1 MSSFYRPST
10 RTAARAAMAKLTRA
24 ERAAREES
32 DLHILRASIER
43 ALLNLDPDSELAKH
57 LRQTMREIRRHSLNA
72 LLPRQPQKPAQR
84 ASVRPEPTP
93 RPEPPVHVE
102 PQIAQDVAKDD
113 TIEAEA
119 EAEAAPPHQDQP
131 PLETVLTFRSEKPL
145 PSIEKH
151 SDQASVKTGT
161 APMSIFTNAR
171 DTEQSATTKATS
183 QMSDAP
189 EEQQTPA
196 KDSKKRVAVDD
207 NDEPSPVTKRV
218 KTWLSQLTGGYIE

>member
-10 RTAARAAMAKLTRA
+10 RTAARAAMSKLTRA

-43 ALLNLDPDSELAKH
+43 ALLNLDPDSDLAKH
-57 LRQTMREIRRHSLNA
+57 LRLTMREIRRHSLNA
-72 LLPRQPQKPAQR
+72 LLPRQSQKPSQK
-84 ASVRPEPTP
+84 PTP
-93 RPEPPVHVE
+93 RPELPQPQSSHVAHEDDLE
-102 PQIAQDVAKDD
+102 PS
-113 TIEAEA
+113 
-119 EAEAAPPHQDQP
+119 PLLDQP
-131 PLETVLTFRSEKPL
+131 PAAETVSTFFDRPL

-151 SDQASVKTGT
+151 SDQVSVKTGT
-161 APMSIFTNAR
+161 APMSVFTAAR

-183 QMSDAP
+183 QMSDALYD
-189 EEQQTPA
+189 QQTPA

-218 KTWLSQLTGGYIE
+218 KTWLSQLTGGIIE

>member
-1 MSSFYRPST
+1 
-10 RTAARAAMAKLTRA
+10 
-24 ERAAREES
+24 
-32 DLHILRASIER
+32 
-43 ALLNLDPDSELAKH
+43 LNLEPDSELAKH

-72 LLPRQPQKPAQR
+72 LLPRQPQKPAQKP
-84 ASVRPEPTP
+84 SVRPEPTP
-93 RPEPPVHVE
+93 RPEPPIHAE
-102 PQIAQDVAKDD
+102 PQISQDIAKDE
-113 TIEAEA
+113 II
-119 EAEAAPPHQDQP
+119 EAAPPHQDQP
-131 PLETVLTFRSEKPL
+131 LETVLTFRSDKPL

-218 KTWLSQLTGGYIE
+218 KTWLSQLTGGYIESA

>member
-1 MSSFYRPST
+1 
-10 RTAARAAMAKLTRA
+10 MAKLTRA

-43 ALLNLDPDSELAKH
+43 ALLNLEPDSELAKH

-84 ASVRPEPTP
+84 PSVRPEPTP
-93 RPEPPVHVE
+93 RPEPAIP
-102 PQIAQDVAKDD
+102 
-113 TIEAEA
+113 AEA
-119 EAEAAPPHQDQP
+119 QIPQAVVKDEAVEAAPQP
-131 PLETVLTFRSEKPL
+131 PLETVLTFRSDKPL

-218 KTWLSQLTGGYIE
+218 KTWLSQLTGGYIESA

>member
-1 MSSFYRPST
+1 
-10 RTAARAAMAKLTRA
+10 MAKLTRA

-43 ALLNLDPDSELAKH
+43 ALLNLEPDSELAKH

-72 LLPRQPQKPAQR
+72 LLPRQPQKPAQKP
-84 ASVRPEPTP
+84 SVRPEPTP
-93 RPEPPVHVE
+93 RPEPPVHAE
-102 PQIAQDVAKDD
+102 PQILQDVAKDD
-113 TIEAEA
+113 II
-119 EAEAAPPHQDQP
+119 EAAPPHQDQP
-131 PLETVLTFRSEKPL
+131 LETVLTFRSDKPL

-218 KTWLSQLTGGYIE
+218 KTWLSQLTGGYIESA

>member
-1 MSSFYRPST
+1 
-10 RTAARAAMAKLTRA
+10 MAKLTRA

-43 ALLNLDPDSELAKH
+43 ALLNLEPDSELAKH

-72 LLPRQPQKPAQR
+72 LLPRQPQKPAQKP
-84 ASVRPEPTP
+84 SVRPEPTP
-93 RPEPPVHVE
+93 RPEPPIHAE
-102 PQIAQDVAKDD
+102 PQIPQDVAKDD
-113 TIEAEA
+113 II
-119 EAEAAPPHQDQP
+119 EAAPPHQDHP
-131 PLETVLTFRSEKPL
+131 VETVLTFRSDKPL

-218 KTWLSQLTGGYIE
+218 KTWLSQLTGGYIESA

>member
-1 MSSFYRPST
+1 
-10 RTAARAAMAKLTRA
+10 MAKLTRA

-84 ASVRPEPTP
+84 PSARPEPTS
-93 RPEPPVHVE
+93 RPEPPVHAE
-102 PQIAQDVAKDD
+102 PQIAQNDTKEDVV
-113 TIEAEA
+113 

>member
-84 ASVRPEPTP
+84 PSVRPEPTP
-93 RPEPPVHVE
+93 RPEPPI
-102 PQIAQDVAKDD
+102 P
-113 TIEAEA
+113 AEA
-119 EAEAAPPHQDQP
+119 QIPQAVVKDEAVEAAPQP
-131 PLETVLTFRSEKPL
+131 PLETVLTFRSDKPL

-218 KTWLSQLTGGYIE
+218 KTWLSQLTGGYIESA

>member
-1 MSSFYRPST
+1 
-10 RTAARAAMAKLTRA
+10 MAKLTRA

-43 ALLNLDPDSELAKH
+43 ALLNLEPDSELAKH

-84 ASVRPEPTP
+84 PSVRPEPTP
-93 RPEPPVHVE
+93 RPEPAIP
-102 PQIAQDVAKDD
+102 
-113 TIEAEA
+113 AEA
-119 EAEAAPPHQDQP
+119 QTPQAVVKDEAVEAAPQP
-131 PLETVLTFRSEKPL
+131 PLETVLTFRSDKPL

-218 KTWLSQLTGGYIE
+218 KTWLSQLTGGYIESA

>member
-10 RTAARAAMAKLTRA
+10 RTAARAAMSKLTRA

-57 LRQTMREIRRHSLNA
+57 LRLTMREIRRHSLNA
-72 LLPRQPQKPAQR
+72 LLPRQSQKPSQK
-84 ASVRPEPTP
+84 PTP
-93 RPEPPVHVE
+93 RPEQPSHAQPQPSHVE
-102 PQIAQDVAKDD
+102 PEDAFEPSPLPD
-113 TIEAEA
+113 E
-119 EAEAAPPHQDQP
+119 PPTA
-131 PLETVLTFRSEKPL
+131 ETVSTFPDRPL

-161 APMSIFTNAR
+161 APMSVFTTAR

-183 QMSDAP
+183 QMSDALYD
-189 EEQQTPA
+189 QQTPA

>member
-1 MSSFYRPST
+1 
-10 RTAARAAMAKLTRA
+10 MAKLTRA

-72 LLPRQPQKPAQR
+72 LLPRQPQKPVQKP
-84 ASVRPEPTP
+84 SVRPEPTP
-93 RPEPPVHVE
+93 RPEPPIQAE
-102 PQIAQDVAKDD
+102 PQIPQDVAKDD
-113 TIEAEA
+113 VI
-119 EAEAAPPHQDQP
+119 EAAPPHQDQP
-131 PLETVLTFRSEKPL
+131 PIETVLTFRSDKPL

-151 SDQASVKTGT
+151 SDQVSVKTGT

>member
-43 ALLNLDPDSELAKH
+43 ALLNLEPDSELAKH

-84 ASVRPEPTP
+84 PSVRPEPTP
-93 RPEPPVHVE
+93 RPEPAIP
-102 PQIAQDVAKDD
+102 
-113 TIEAEA
+113 AEA
-119 EAEAAPPHQDQP
+119 QTPQAVVKDEAVEAAPQP
-131 PLETVLTFRSEKPL
+131 PLETVLTFRSDKPL

-218 KTWLSQLTGGYIE
+218 KTWLSQLTGGYIESA